1 MTGFCSWWASLS
13 LDTANI
19 SEWSDVGPTK
29 LKMENSDHLVDSRMG
44 SLLEVVPAKVLL
56 TFVCSCLDVTRQL
69 TSHWS
74 RCLQL
79 AKLGRW
85 AQRMKIQGLKLLKLS
100 TFGGQTFLAVRLNTY
115 MHRLCLVL
123 HFISKSWVLGAWFLH
138 V

>member
-1 MTGFCSWWASLS
+1 MGKSVTRYRKHFRM
-13 LDTANI
+13 
-19 SEWSDVGPTK
+19 VGCGAHQA
-29 LKMENSDHLVDSRMG
+29 EYGSNSDHLVDSRMG

-123 HFISKSWVLGAWFLH
+123 HFISKSWLLGAWFLH